1 MFKVGDR
8 VDRVENRQ
16 QTGATVLS
24 INESINES
32 IIENPNP
39 EENAEVV
46 QKVILELSYDE
57 GGSGWWPAECVQ
69 LRENV

>member
-16 QTGATVLS
+16 QTGATIL
-24 INESINES
+24 SINES

-39 EENAEVV
+39 EETVEVV
-46 QKVILELSYDE
+46 RKVTLELSYDE
-57 GGSGWWPAECVQ
+57 GGSGCWPAEYVQ
-69 LRENV
+69 LRENA

>member
-24 INESINES
+24 INESI
-32 IIENPNP
+32 IENPNP
-39 EENAEVV
+39 EETVEVV
-46 QKVILELSYDE
+46 RKVILELSYDE

>member
-16 QTGATVLS
+16 QTGATILS
-24 INESINES
+24 INESIV
-32 IIENPNP
+32 ENPSP
-39 EENAEVV
+39 EETVEVV
-46 QKVILELSYDE
+46 RKVTLELSYDE